1 MKKFI
6 FSLVFV
12 MVSIM
17 SFGQDLTKLTYSDDV
32 KDAIENWTYSVV
44 KGDELIGTEDSKMYT
59 YITEDLKY
67 LINFKTFSNQ
77 RLELIITSM
86 DGIFDY
92 NHYGI
97 VFGNCGLYDA
107 NGNLIE
113 ALWGVAQK
121 ENSNIFVY
129 SKWEE
134 GNRLIVQD
142 NLYGKKNEAK
152 RQAIIDK
159 LFNYLMNE
167 TGYVRFVAPK
177 YHGVNMDIKIQCL
190 NNK

>member
-1 MKKFI
+1 MKKI
-6 FSLVFV
+6 FLSFTFA

-17 SFGQDLTKLTYSDDV
+17 SFGQDLAKLTYSDDI
-32 KDAIENWTYSVV
+32 KDAIENWTYSIV
-44 KGDELIGTEDSKMYT
+44 KGDELKGTEDSKMYT

-92 NHYGI
+92 NSYGI
-97 VFGNCGLYDA
+97 VFGNCGLYDE

-113 ALWGVAQK
+113 ALCGVAQK

-129 SKWEE
+129 SKWQD
-134 GNRLIVQD
+134 GHRLIIQN
-142 NLYGKKNEAK
+142 NLYGKKNETK

-167 TGYVRFVAPK
+167 KGYVRFVAPK
-177 YHGVNMDIKIQCL
+177 YHGGNMDIKIQCL
-190 NNK
+190 SNK